1 MRLTAHQVQI
11 IKDTVTRVVRA
22 PCQIWLFGSRVQDML
37 RGGDIDLLVETKA
50 ELPNRADMICR
61 LYGALIYA
69 LGDRKIDILL
79 KDAKTKETPVFSNAK
94 RRGVML

>member
-1 MRLTAHQVQI
+1 MRLTSDQVLT
-11 IKDTVTRVVRA
+11 IKDTVTRVLGV
-22 PCQIWLFGSRVQDML
+22 PCQIWLFGSRVYDTL
-37 RGGDIDLLVETKA
+37 RGGDIDLLIETEV

-79 KDAKTKETPVFSNAK
+79 KDAKTKETPVFSNTK